1 LRERPGIGSMY
12 LEYYMSI
19 DSVQAG
25 IENVAKLY
33 PKPKTDY
40 HYRELVTRSDAER
53 FWGILPH
60 ENKEP
65 SESQK
70 GH

>member
-1 LRERPGIGSMY
+1 MY

-40 HYRELVTRSDAER
+40 HYRELVTHSDAER
-53 FWGILPH
+53 FWGILPL
-60 ENKEP
+60 
-65 SESQK
+65 
-70 GH
+70 